1 MLTSVLS
8 VHHFHEVLMRSI
20 LLSLALL
27 LLASIPTHAS
37 AVDPFRASIPC
48 ALMASDGGGL
58 TYFGPTKA
66 VGVDRVLR
74 TPLTIPEGECVSY
87 VEISGSTTAPGGPV
101 GAYVYLL
108 RSGAVVTLGKT
119 TIPEGK
125 AGTYKAAFSQVCAR
139 EGDIFWSV
147 VTLNAGGGVPYEAA
161 SCSYISVG
169 E

>member
-1 MLTSVLS
+1 
-8 VHHFHEVLMRSI
+8 MRSI

-27 LLASIPTHAS
+27 LIASIPTHAS
-37 AVDPFRASIPC
+37 AVDPFRAAVPC
-48 ALMASDGGGL
+48 ALMASDGSGL
-58 TYFGPTKA
+58 TYFGPAKA
-66 VGVDRVLR
+66 SGVDRVLR
-74 TPLTIPEGECVSY
+74 TPIAVPEGECISN
-87 VEISGSTTAPGGPV
+87 VEISGSTTSPGGPV

-108 RSGAVVTLGKT
+108 RSGVVSTLGKA

-125 AGTYKAAFSQVCAR
+125 SGVYKTTFTPVCAR

-161 SCSYISVG
+161 SCSYVSVG